1 MEGRNDKHKQMD
13 VYKPDDHNDNRSC
26 RYLLRSYGWQTRERW
41 YTRETLAFCGVCS
54 MLMKR
59 LGIRWNLCSSVTRR
73 NESGKLKVTSPDP
86 LYILKRER
94 VEELKKSQVRD
105 ID

>member
-1 MEGRNDKHKQMD
+1 
-13 VYKPDDHNDNRSC
+13 
-26 RYLLRSYGWQTRERW
+26 
-41 YTRETLAFCGVCS
+41 